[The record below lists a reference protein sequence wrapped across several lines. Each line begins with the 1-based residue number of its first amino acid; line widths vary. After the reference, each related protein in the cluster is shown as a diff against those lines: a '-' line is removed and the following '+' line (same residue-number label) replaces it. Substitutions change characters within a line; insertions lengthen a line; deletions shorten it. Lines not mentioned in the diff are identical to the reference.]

1 MNREAWVTGA
11 AVFANEVS
19 HVDES
24 SAARLGAARR
34 GAVRWRER
42 AGVASGRGDG
52 HVRLEVSG
60 RVAIATT
67 RPTTQRHHSYRSPS
81 PARNEVIGKDSVDR
95 NALTPY

>member
-1 MNREAWVTGA
+1 MRYLLMKCRASTRV
-11 AVFANEVS
+11 
-19 HVDES
+19 
-24 SAARLGAARR
+24 RR
-34 GAVRWRER
+34 GAVRRGAAAGER

-95 NALTPY
+95 NALTIPVLI

>member
-1 MNREAWVTGA
+1 MKCRALTRV
-11 AVFANEVS
+11 
-19 HVDES
+19 
-24 SAARLGAARR
+24 RR
-34 GAVRWRER
+34 GAVRRGAAAGESG

-95 NALTPY
+95 NALTIPVLI